1 MKTIGTRI
9 FFFFFYY
16 IVSVTAFGQTNW
28 KLTKNEDGIRV
39 FQKDTKNSN
48 FKSIRVECT
57 FDGTYDKLINVINNI
72 AGYQNWVYHNK
83 ATSLIKRIS
92 PYEFYYYTETYLPWP
107 MDNRDAV
114 MHTKITKD
122 SLNRFLRINSS
133 AAPNYIAKKGNK
145 VRIARSDINWY
156 VTSPATNK
164 IKIVYT
170 FETDPGGNV
179 PAWLVNSFADKGPYE
194 SFKKLAQLLKK

>member
-9 FFFFFYY
+9 FFFSFYSLF
-16 IVSVTAFGQTNW
+16 VLAAFGQANW

-39 FQKDTKNSN
+39 FQKDSKTSN

-57 FDGTYDKLINVINNI
+57 LDGTYDKLINVINNI

-114 MHTKITKD
+114 MHTVITRD
-122 SLNRFLRINSS
+122 SLNRFLRIHSS
-133 AAPNYIAKKGNK
+133 AAPSYIAKKAGK
-145 VRIARSDINWY
+145 VRIRFSDINWY
-156 VTSPATNK
+156 VTSPAANK
-164 IKIVYT
+164 IKILYT

-194 SFKKLAQLLKK
+194 SFKKLAELLKK